1 MVGGGGGVSWEFTGL
16 RKIRSDFTGLSPKS
30 AAGEIFTDIF
40 VYLRPAEAKIS
51 IEGQTE
57 PSQSIISKNMY

>member
-30 AAGEIFTDIF
+30 AAGKF
-40 VYLRPAEAKIS
+40 LPAFMFFFGPQRQKMSRYDVLERSKV
-51 IEGQTE
+51 
-57 PSQSIISKNMY
+57 KNMTLY